1 MTPRPWP
8 AAVHGHAAGMLL
20 AFETTGRS
28 GTACL
33 CADDGRELAYAALDG
48 VPSEA
53 GLVPMLDRLCREH
66 GRPTTLA
73 IAAGPGSF
81 TGLRVGIT
89 AGRSIAWLDQIPVHP
104 VDSLAACAAMAG
116 DGLWWVAMPLKKDT
130 TFHGVFQMAAGRLT
144 IVRPSVAVQ
153 DADALPFVV
162 PAEAAAIGPA
172 LATKPGLVERLSPG
186 VRLGSPAGPDAR
198 GVARLAAQ
206 VPAVAW
212 DALLPV
218 YGQEPAPVL
227 QRRAAG
233 R

>member
-1 MTPRPWP
+1 
-8 AAVHGHAAGMLL
+8 VVGGHATEEGHDVSRRLP
-20 AFETTGRS
+20 
-28 GTACL
+28 
-33 CADDGRELAYAALDG
+33 DG
-48 VPSEA
+48 
-53 GLVPMLDRLCREH
+53 C
-66 GRPTTLA
+66 
-73 IAAGPGSF
+73 GP
-81 TGLRVGIT
+81 
-89 AGRSIAWLDQIPVHP
+89 
-104 VDSLAACAAMAG
+104 
-116 DGLWWVAMPLKKDT
+116 
-130 TFHGVFQMAAGRLT
+130 
-144 IVRPSVAVQ
+144 
-153 DADALPFVV
+153 